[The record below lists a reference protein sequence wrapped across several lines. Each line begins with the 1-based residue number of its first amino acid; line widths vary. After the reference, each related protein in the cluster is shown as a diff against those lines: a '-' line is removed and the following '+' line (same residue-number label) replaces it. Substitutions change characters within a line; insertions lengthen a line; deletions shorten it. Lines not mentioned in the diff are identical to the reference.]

1 LKKSASACAAKKL
14 SFSPAFEWP
23 DFGRSKT
30 GGNESFLL
38 LFFKKAVLASW
49 FSRQDCVSLQ
59 NIYAAPQ
66 NSGCAAAG
74 YDV

>member
-14 SFSPAFEWP
+14 SFSPAF
-23 DFGRSKT
+23 
-30 GGNESFLL
+30 ESFLL

-49 FSRQDCVSLQ
+49 FSRQDCVLLQ

-66 NSGCAAAG
+66 NSGCAAAR